1 MANQP
6 PLVVHLIH
14 RLDVGGLEN
23 GLVNLINAMPPKLYR
38 HAIVCMTDFSDFR
51 HRIKRPDVKVFA
63 LHKQPGKDFG
73 VYLRLWKLLRQL
85 RPSIMH
91 TRNLSALEGAV
102 VAVLAGVPHRI
113 HGEHGRDI
121 HDIDGR
127 NKKYLLLRRLC
138 QNFVQRYIC
147 VSRDLEQWL
156 LDVVGVPA
164 RKVKQVYNGVDSERF
179 HPFDEGVD
187 VAVALPWPSTPERM
201 VIGTVGRMEAVKDQ
215 ANLARAFVELIRRA
229 PELRAHA
236 RLVLVGDG
244 SHADE
249 VRSVLAEAGIADL
262 AWLPGNRNDVADL
275 MRAMDVFVL
284 PSRAEGIS
292 NTILEAMS
300 TGLPVVA
307 TRVGGN
313 PELVIANETG
323 MLVPASDPVAL
334 ASALLEY
341 ARRPQLW
348 LRHGSKARERI
359 ENEFSIEAMVD
370 QYLPIYDALVYRLK
384 PANRYS

>member
-1 MANQP
+1 LLNQA

-23 GLVNLINAMPPKLYR
+23 GLVNLINSMPPERYR

-51 HRIKRPDVKVFA
+51 RRITRADVEVYA
-63 LHKQPGKDFG
+63 LHKQPGKDLG
-73 VYLRLWKLLRQL
+73 VYLRLWKLLRKL

-91 TRNLSALEGAV
+91 TRNLSALEGSV
-102 VAVLAGVPHRI
+102 VSALAGVPFRV

-127 NKKYLLLRRLC
+127 NKKYLLLRRFC
-138 QNFVQRYIC
+138 QHFVHRYIC

-156 LDVVGVPA
+156 LNVVGVPGH
-164 RKVKQVYNGVDSERF
+164 KVTQVYNGVDSVRF
-179 HPFDEGVD
+179 HPVD
-187 VAVALPWPSTPERM
+187 AVHPVAPMPWPHVVGQVVM
-201 VIGTVGRMEAVKDQ
+201 GTVGRMEVVKDQ
-215 ANLARAFVELIRRA
+215 ATLARAFVALLRQA
-229 PELRAHA
+229 PDLKTVA

-244 SHADE
+244 SHSDE
-249 VRSVLAEAGIADL
+249 VRTVLAQGGVEDL
-262 AWLPGNRNDVADL
+262 AWLPGNRNDIPDL

-292 NTILEAMS
+292 NTILEAMA

-313 PELVIANETG
+313 PELVTENETG
-323 MLVPASDPVAL
+323 MLVPASDPSAL
-334 ASALLEY
+334 AGALLDY
-341 ARRPQLW
+341 VRRPQ
-348 LRHGSKARERI
+348 RGVAHGRTARVRI
-359 ENEFSIEAMVD
+359 ENEFSIAAMVGR
-370 QYLPIYDALVYRLK
+370 YMAVYDGLLGGRATG
-384 PANRYS
+384 